1 MTLSMKKTVLA
12 VFTAT
17 TLFLSVPMVF
27 AASDKPTIAK
37 TVAFKKGE
45 SSTTYSGKVQGDDY
59 DSYYFTAKKGQVLNL
74 NLASSAHA
82 EVILFG
88 KDDYVAGDT
97 YILPESGKYEV
108 RVLQMRNFARRGTE
122 SPYSLTIEIT
132 DPASSIP
139 TSSTPTSSKKTTNSS
154 SNVKELDKT
163 VYSCDGN
170 KILEVIYINTSN
182 SNYAVI
188 SQMGEM
194 IPMTLIPMASGA
206 NYQAINHDY
215 AYKLYTKGNNA
226 DLVGAGDSPILSNC
240 SAE

>member
-1 MTLSMKKTVLA
+1 MALSMKKTALA

-17 TLFLSVPMVF
+17 TLFLSVPMAF
-27 AASDKPTIAK
+27 AAGDKPTIAK

-45 SSTTYSGKVQGDDY
+45 SSAAYSGKVQGDDY
-59 DSYYFTAKKGQVLNL
+59 DSYYFTAKKGHMLNL
-74 NLASSAHA
+74 DLTSSAHA

-88 KDDYVAGDT
+88 QDDYVAGDT

-132 DPASSIP
+132 NP
-139 TSSTPTSSKKTTNSS
+139 TSSTPSSSKNSSKTTTNSS
-154 SNVKELDKT
+154 SDIQELDKT
-163 VYSCDGN
+163 VYSCEGN
-170 KILEVIYINTSN
+170 KILEVVYINTPN

-206 NYQAINHDY
+206 NYQAINQNY

-226 DLVGAGDSPILSNC
+226 DLVGADDSPILSTC